1 MRISPTLRAVC
12 CGAVLLFCAAAA
24 RGSTTADSPAFTDNP
39 VLMDGYRA
47 LYVQNFVEARTEFA
61 SWAEAHPDEPFGQIC
76 LAASY
81 LFEELYR
88 QGVLTSDFFLN
99 EKRFLKGIE
108 GKPNAERIVKFFDA
122 LGKARELAHARLE
135 KDPSD
140 AEALFALTL
149 ADGMES
155 DADSILLK
163 KNLDSLKRMKEANQY
178 AQQLLAKRP
187 DAADSY
193 VALGIANYIIGSLN
207 GAKRFFLWFGGIHGD
222 KEAGM
227 DQLQKAADEGRYLRP
242 FAKILLALAARREKQ
257 PELAEKLLHELRE
270 EFPASP
276 LFAAEYAKIMGQ
288 PIPATIQP
296 SPE

>member
-1 MRISPTLRAVC
+1 MRISPTLRAVFC
-12 CGAVLLFCAAAA
+12 SAFFLLCAAAA
-24 RGSTTADSPAFTDNP
+24 RAALPADSPSFSDNP
-39 VLMDGYRA
+39 VLMEGYRA
-47 LYVQNFVEARTEFA
+47 LYVQKFAEARTEFG
-61 SWAEAHPDEPFGQIC
+61 SWVEAHPDEPFGQIC
-76 LAASY
+76 VAASY

-99 EKRFLKGIE
+99 EKRFLKGID

-122 LGKARELAHARLE
+122 LSKARELAHARLE
-135 KDPSD
+135 KDPDD

-296 SPE
+296 DPE